1 MEKFTT
7 NVNKFFTKNLG
18 EFLMKCLV
26 LLLAG
31 MLLSGQVYGGGG
43 PVSDNDE
50 ANTPAFNLNISSG
63 SDYQSQDLGKNSSL
77 DNAVHDPWE
86 KFNRKIFAF
95 NDTLDSY
102 AFKPLAKGYRF
113 VTPDTVEEGFSRV
126 FSNLG
131 EIVTIANDLLQGKFM
146 QASNDTGR
154 FLINST
160 LGLGGFFDVADNLG
174 FEKNDGE
181 DFGQTLGFYGLKE
194 GPFIMLPIFGPSTLR
209 DAPSRI
215 VDQLINPISE
225 IDDIPARN
233 ALYGT
238 DGVVQRAD
246 LLKAEAL
253 FKGDKYAFYRD
264 VYLQRRKYLVEDGQ
278 VEDDF

>member
-1 MEKFTT
+1 
-7 NVNKFFTKNLG
+7 
-18 EFLMKCLV
+18 
-26 LLLAG
+26 
-31 MLLSGQVYGGGG
+31 
-43 PVSDNDE
+43 
-50 ANTPAFNLNISSG
+50 
-63 SDYQSQDLGKNSSL
+63 
-77 DNAVHDPWE
+77 
-86 KFNRKIFAF
+86 
-95 NDTLDSY
+95 
-102 AFKPLAKGYRF
+102 
-113 VTPDTVEEGFSRV
+113 
-126 FSNLG
+126 
-131 EIVTIANDLLQGKFM
+131 
-146 QASNDTGR
+146 
-154 FLINST
+154 
-160 LGLGGFFDVADNLG
+160 
-174 FEKNDGE
+174 
-181 DFGQTLGFYGLKE
+181 
-194 GPFIMLPIFGPSTLR
+194 MLPIFGPSTLR